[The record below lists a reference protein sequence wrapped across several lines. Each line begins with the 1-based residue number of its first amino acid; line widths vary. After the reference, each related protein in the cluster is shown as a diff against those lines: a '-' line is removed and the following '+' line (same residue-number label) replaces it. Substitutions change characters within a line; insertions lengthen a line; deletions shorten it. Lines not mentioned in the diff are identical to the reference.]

1 MIDLFDA
8 FIADM
13 RGRLAWYRGPEIILA
28 TFFLGSAF
36 FVLLVAGIE
45 HSIRGRGR

>member
-13 RGRLAWYRGPEIILA
+13 RGRLAWYRGPEIIMA
-28 TFFLGSAF
+28 AFFLGSAF
-36 FVLLVAGIE
+36 FVLLIAGIE
-45 HSIRGRGR
+45 NHLRRR